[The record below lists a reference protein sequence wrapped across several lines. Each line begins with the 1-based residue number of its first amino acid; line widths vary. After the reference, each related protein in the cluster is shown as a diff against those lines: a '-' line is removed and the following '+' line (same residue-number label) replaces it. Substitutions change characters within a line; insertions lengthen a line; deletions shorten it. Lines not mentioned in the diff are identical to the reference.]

1 MERIVMVNR
10 PFHGFFNFCH
20 EQIRENPSY
29 PLKKGL
35 KISKIAK
42 FETDLLKTNE
52 GIAPQSPE
60 VLQTFV

>member
-1 MERIVMVNR
+1 MNKLGKIRRI
-10 PFHGFFNFCH
+10 HW
-20 EQIRENPSY
+20 
-29 PLKKGL
+29 KKGL